1 MSEPLTVGAQ
11 AHIYFD
17 VCIQWLVLPHQ
28 CVWAS
33 DSGVAG
39 TQGLTEWP

>member
-1 MSEPLTVGAQ
+1 MSEPLTMGAQ
-11 AHIYFD
+11 AHVYMD

-28 CVWAS
+28 CLRES